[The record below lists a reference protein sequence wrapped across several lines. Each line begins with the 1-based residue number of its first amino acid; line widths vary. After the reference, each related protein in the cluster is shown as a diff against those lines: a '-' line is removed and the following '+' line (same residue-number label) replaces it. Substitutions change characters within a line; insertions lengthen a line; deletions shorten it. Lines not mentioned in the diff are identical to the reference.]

1 MYHGSPSPWPLSSP
15 RLRAGVCCHRASWQ
29 EVCVE
34 YSGLSRGRQ
43 EERETEPISSS
54 SASAPPEPPAIG
66 QCHLYSG
73 QPSPSAAMPHAVFS
87 ELEFTDK
94 LGSVL
99 DSFPSCL
106 SPQTDTRINYQQGH
120 ERRLQP
126 SPVT

>member
-1 MYHGSPSPWPLSSP
+1 MALHLHGLLVPLVSGQACAAAEHHGRRSVVQ
-15 RLRAGVCCHRASWQ
+15 RFVTWQ
-29 EVCVE
+29 T
-34 YSGLSRGRQ
+34 RG
-43 EERETEPISSS
+43 ERETKPVSSS
-54 SASAPPEPPAIG
+54 SASALPEPPVIG

-73 QPSPSAAMPHAVFS
+73 RPSPSTAMPHAVVS
-87 ELEFTDK
+87 GLEFTDK

-106 SPQTDTRINYQQGH
+106 SPQTDTKINYQQGQ

>member
-1 MYHGSPSPWPLSSP
+1 MALHLHGLLVPLVSGQACAAAEHHGRRS
-15 RLRAGVCCHRASWQ
+15 V
-29 EVCVE
+29 VE
-34 YSGLSRGRQ
+34 YSPLSRGRQ
-43 EERETEPISSS
+43 EERETKPVSSS
-54 SASAPPEPPAIG
+54 SASALPEPPVIG

-73 QPSPSAAMPHAVFS
+73 QPSLSAAMPHAVVS
-87 ELEFTDK
+87 GLEFTDK

-106 SPQTDTRINYQQGH
+106 SPQTDTKINYQQGQ